1 MKLNIKNLLLIA
13 LFSFNSFAFAN
24 ANEKL
29 WNNANQNVAGQ
40 KYKSALPEKFRTVQ
54 LDFDG
59 VKKLLANAPI
69 QNTIGSNKS
78 KGLEISLPMPYGGF
92 ESFYVT
98 QTPMMEDELA
108 AKYPEIKTFTA
119 IGIENPSHIAKL
131 DFGSMG
137 FNAMVLSPEG
147 RYFIDPLYVNN
158 TNDYIVYFRR
168 DLPSWANTFNCT
180 AIADEQ
186 FELENKNR
194 VEEYLAKANAAVVTY
209 RVYRLALACTIEYA
223 KAATGMSAPTK
234 AQALAKMVTSMNRV
248 NGVYETEVAVHM
260 NLVAKNDT
268 LVFVSGTDPYTN
280 SNGSTMLSENQT
292 TVTARIGAANYDIGH
307 VFSTGGGGIASL
319 GSVCV
324 GNRKAQGVTGSPSP
338 VADAFDIDYVAHEM
352 GHQFAG
358 NHTFNSVTGSCSGGN
373 RSATTAY
380 EPGSGT
386 TIMAYAGICGNDDI
400 AQHSDPYFHAI
411 SLDEINAFISTTA
424 NSCAAKTVTTN
435 NPPTVNAGA
444 DFTIPISTPFQLTGT
459 ATDPDSGDVL
469 NYSWEQMDL
478 GPQGAPNSA
487 TLNAP
492 LFRFFPPKNT
502 GTRLFPQLSNI
513 LANSTTLGERLPSY
527 ARSMK
532 FRLVVRD
539 SKANAGATGKDEM
552 NITVSASAGPFA
564 ITTSNTIDTFL
575 VGTTETIAWN
585 VNNTNAAPVNCSLV
599 RILLSTDNGQS
610 FPYVLV
616 DSTAN
621 DGSESILVPNVLS
634 TTARIKIE
642 AIGNIFFDINNS
654 AIKILAPLGPGFNL
668 SGFTSNNSV
677 CPPDSVVFGITA
689 NSILGFADSIRLS
702 VTNLPVGAVAG
713 LFSKNPIYPN
723 DTAYVKIATQGL
735 TAGTKTFKISGSG
748 ISTSGNT
755 SLSFTVLGTVSAT
768 SSITSPSQQQINVLP
783 NTTFNWST
791 VAAASGYQ
799 LQVATD
805 SAFVG
810 IVADTNIVGAGTIV
824 CTINA
829 LPQLTKL
836 YCRVAGKNL
845 CGVGPFSSIIGF
857 TTNGVPTAPTNLVK
871 AASTATSATIR
882 WTDNALNESS
892 YKVERSDSVNT
903 NFVQVASLASG
914 ATQYISTN
922 LAAGKTYY
930 YRVKA
935 VNVVGSSNY
944 SNELMVSM
952 PVGIATETAEK
963 ILAVYPNP
971 TAQKFTARFNS
982 PLKGK
987 MEVTITDELGR
998 IINQQFV
1005 QKTAEIMQLEID
1017 LSDMNKG
1024 MYFLKIQSD
1033 QAQFMRRVMKF

>member
-1 MKLNIKNLLLIA
+1 
-13 LFSFNSFAFAN
+13 
-24 ANEKL
+24 
-29 WNNANQNVAGQ
+29 
-40 KYKSALPEKFRTVQ
+40 
-54 LDFDG
+54 
-59 VKKLLANAPI
+59 
-69 QNTIGSNKS
+69 
-78 KGLEISLPMPYGGF
+78 
-92 ESFYVT
+92 
-98 QTPMMEDELA
+98 
-108 AKYPEIKTFTA
+108 
-119 IGIENPSHIAKL
+119 
-131 DFGSMG
+131 
-137 FNAMVLSPEG
+137 
-147 RYFIDPLYVNN
+147 
-158 TNDYIVYFRR
+158 
-168 DLPSWANTFNCT
+168 
-180 AIADEQ
+180 
-186 FELENKNR
+186 
-194 VEEYLAKANAAVVTY
+194 
-209 RVYRLALACTIEYA
+209 
-223 KAATGMSAPTK
+223 
-234 AQALAKMVTSMNRV
+234 
-248 NGVYETEVAVHM
+248 
-260 NLVAKNDT
+260 
-268 LVFVSGTDPYTN
+268 
-280 SNGSTMLSENQT
+280 
-292 TVTARIGAANYDIGH
+292 
-307 VFSTGGGGIASL
+307 
-319 GSVCV
+319 
-324 GNRKAQGVTGSPSP
+324 
-338 VADAFDIDYVAHEM
+338 
-352 GHQFAG
+352 
-358 NHTFNSVTGSCSGGN
+358 
-373 RSATTAY
+373 
-380 EPGSGT
+380 
-386 TIMAYAGICGNDDI
+386 
-400 AQHSDPYFHAI
+400 
-411 SLDEINAFISTTA
+411 
-424 NSCAAKTVTTN
+424 
-435 NPPTVNAGA
+435 
-444 DFTIPISTPFQLTGT
+444 
-459 ATDPDSGDVL
+459 
-469 NYSWEQMDL
+469 
-478 GPQGAPNSA
+478 
-487 TLNAP
+487 
-492 LFRFFPPKNT
+492 
-502 GTRLFPQLSNI
+502 
-513 LANSTTLGERLPSY
+513 
-527 ARSMK
+527 
-532 FRLVVRD
+532 
-539 SKANAGATGKDEM
+539 M

-575 VGTTETIAWN
+575 VGTTKTIAWN

-713 LFSKNPIYPN
+713 MFSKNPIYPN

-845 CGVGPFSSIIGF
+845 CGVGPFSDIIGF
-857 TTNGVPTAPTNLVK
+857 TTNGVPTAPTNLIK

>member
-1 MKLNIKNLLLIA
+1 MKLNIKHLLLIA
-13 LFSFNSFAFAN
+13 FFLFNSLAIAN

-29 WNNANQNVAGQ
+29 WNDGNQNFAGQ
-40 KYKSALPEKFRTVQ
+40 KYKSAMPDKYRTVQ

-69 QNTIGSNKS
+69 QNIIGANKV
-78 KGLEISLPMPYGGF
+78 KGIAISLPMPYGGF
-92 ESFYVT
+92 ESFYVKES
-98 QTPMMEDELA
+98 PMMEDELA

-119 IGIENPSHIAKL
+119 IGIENPTHIAKL

-158 TNDYIVYFRR
+158 TNDYIVYYRR
-168 DLPSWANTFNCT
+168 DLPSWANTFNCN

-194 VEEYLAKANAAVVTY
+194 VEEYLTKANSTVITY

-223 KAATGMSAPTK
+223 KAATGLSAPTK

-292 TVTARIGAANYDIGH
+292 TVTARIGSANYDIGH

-324 GNRKAQGVTGSPSP
+324 ASRKAQGVTGSPSP

-373 RSATTAY
+373 RNATTAY

-400 AQHSDPYFHAI
+400 ALHSDPYFHAI

-424 NSCAAKTVTTN
+424 NACAVKTVTTN

-444 DFTIPISTPFQLTGT
+444 DYTIPISTPFQLTGT
-459 ATDPDSGDVL
+459 ASDPDSGDVL

-502 GTRLFPQLSNI
+502 GTRMFPQLSNV

-539 SKANAGATGKDEM
+539 SKPNAGGTGKDEM
-552 NITVSASAGPFA
+552 NISVSASAGPFA

-621 DGSESILVPNVLS
+621 DGTETILVPNKLTS
-634 TTARIKIE
+634 TARIKIE
-642 AIGNIFFDINNS
+642 AIGNIFFDINNA
-654 AIKILAPLGPGFNL
+654 AIKIIAPVGPGFNL

-689 NSILGFADSIRLS
+689 NSILGFADSVRLS

-723 DTAYVKIATQGL
+723 DTAYVKISTQGL
-735 TAGTKTFKISGSG
+735 TAGTKTFKINGAGVSVS
-748 ISTSGNT
+748 NNA

-768 SSITSPSQQQINVLP
+768 TTITSPSQQQLNVLP
-783 NTTFNWST
+783 NAAFNWSAVT
-791 VAAASGYQ
+791 AATGYK
-799 LQVATD
+799 LQIATD
-805 SAFVG
+805 SAFNL
-810 IVADTNIVGAGTIV
+810 IVIDTNVVGAGTLV
-824 CTINA
+824 CNVNA

-836 YCRVAGKNL
+836 YCRVAGRNL
-845 CGVGPFSSIIGF
+845 CGVGPFSDIIGF
-857 TTNGVPTAPTNLVK
+857 TTNGVPTAPTNLIK

-952 PVGIATETAEK
+952 PVGIVNETAEK

-971 TAQKFTARFNS
+971 TTQKFTARFNS

-987 MEVTITDELGR
+987 MEVTINDELGR

-1017 LSDMNKG
+1017 LSNMNKG

-1033 QAQFMRRVMKF
+1033 QAQFMRRVLKF